1 VLLRR
6 PNPFSTDHELVGDDG
21 LPLAQVRLQALREA
35 GEIETTDGRR
45 WTVRRDPAF
54 GPWRITDGTGATLVT
69 VTKDGLRDRFTIGW
83 ATGALRLERRTSLGQ
98 RRLEL
103 LDAAAGASVGEVRQR
118 GWTGRTYEL
127 TLPIAPDEVLGTV
140 AWLVAM
146 LARRDATAASQN

>member
-6 PNPFSTDHELVGDDG
+6 PKAFSADHELVGDDG
-21 LPLAQVRLQALREA
+21 LPLAQVRLRSLREA

-45 WTVRRDPAF
+45 WTVRRDPGF
-54 GPWRITDGTGATLVT
+54 GPWRITDESGATLVT
-69 VTKDGLRDRFTIGW
+69 ATKDGIRDRFAIEW
-83 ATGALRLERRTSLGQ
+83 ASGALRLERRTSLGQ

-103 LDAAAGASVGEVRQR
+103 LDAASGATVGEVRQR
-118 GWTGRTYEL
+118 GWAGRTYEL
-127 TLPIAPDEVLGTV
+127 TLPNAPDEVLGTV